1 MIPLNSS
8 EPSRR
13 PLQRFPDF
21 GKEVRR
27 SFEAHE
33 LCYDCA
39 EFYGAGHGEHGCDGW
54 PASRELRCADRNRL
68 PTVMPGTCGQVFP
81 PSQRRRRT
89 TPQTLREPDRPADPR
104 PAARPKA
111 RTPRQC
117 ACGAS
122 LNKGKRLCDRCRE
135 RRRKQ
140 SKRAYMR
147 CYMSQRRSGMG
158 RPGSDVPSPAVP
170 GQHTHAQA
178 TISVRAD
185 RR

>member
-1 MIPLNSS
+1 MSTKTSNESL
-8 EPSRR
+8 RC

-21 GKEVRR
+21 GKELRR
-27 SFEAHE
+27 PFDVHE
-33 LCYDCA
+33 LCYDCV
-39 EFYGAGHGEHGCDGW
+39 EFYGPGHGEHGCGGW
-54 PASRELRCADRNRL
+54 PASQELRCADRNRL
-68 PTVMPGTCGQVFP
+68 PAVMPGTCGQAFP
-81 PSQRRRRT
+81 LSRGRHRT
-89 TPQTLREPDRPADPR
+89 APQPLPEPDGPADSR
-104 PAARPKA
+104 PVARPKA

-117 ACGAS
+117 GCGAN
-122 LNKGKRLCDRCRE
+122 LDKGKRLCDRCRE

-158 RPGSDVPSPAVP
+158 RPGSDVPSPAVS

-178 TISVRAD
+178 TMSVRAD